1 METVWIRL
9 GGVVTADKSTMK
21 KILEGDTDA
30 LVKAIKKNGFRL
42 NGETYIPA
50 QGDLESDVD
59 FDFVPD
65 ETLIVKTNN
74 KKSGKTP
81 ASSKKIYNKK
91 DFKFIDLGLPSGTLW
106 AKSTAPGFYTFDE
119 AKEQFPGILPETNQ
133 FQELYDKCDWQWLEK
148 DEAPNGV
155 AGYRVTGPNG
165 NSIFLEANGYHFS
178 KAGVYDAGSIGNYWS
193 ATADS
198 SSLSSLGR
206 YLRFDS
212 GYVNPWSGNYR
223 FNGYSVRP
231 AVKPKHPAR

>member
-1 METVWIRL
+1 MGKVWIRL
-9 GGVVTADKSTMK
+9 GGVVTADKRTMK

-50 QGDLESDVD
+50 QGNIESDVD

-74 KKSGKTP
+74 KKSEKTP
-81 ASSKKIYNKK
+81 VSSKKIYNKE
-91 DFKFIDLGLPSGTLW
+91 DFKFVDLGLPSGTLW

-133 FQELYDKCDWQWLEK
+133 FQELYDECDWQWLKKK
-148 DEAPNGV
+148 DAPNGV

-165 NSIFLEANGYHFS
+165 NSIFLEANGNQPL
-178 KAGVYDAGSIGNYWS
+178 KASVHYAGKIGNYLS
-193 ATADS
+193 VTADS
-198 SSLSSLGR
+198 SSNGR
-206 YLRFDS
+206 LLNFTYGLVDPRRYSYCCF
-212 GYVNPWSGNYR
+212 
-223 FNGYSVRP
+223 GYSVRP
-231 AVKPKHPAR
+231 AVKPKQPTR